1 LRGLSA
7 NGTSRKAASNSFAIY
22 PFNFTK
28 KTTAMS
34 DEIKNA
40 GIKGYCLLFAAIGF
54 LLFVVLVVSIYNA
67 NWNGLD

>member
-1 LRGLSA
+1 
-7 NGTSRKAASNSFAIY
+7 
-22 PFNFTK
+22 
-28 KTTAMS
+28 MS

-40 GIKGYCLLFAAIGF
+40 GIKGYCLLFAAIGL